1 MELANQIYN
10 KFSENK
16 FTLGVFI
23 ELAKAFHTVDHDVL
37 LIHNMNHKWFRSYLT
52 SRKQFIEC
60 DKTKIRTNSIICG
73 VPQGSILTK
82 NNLHQYPHISD
93 KDEGKE

>member
-1 MELANQIYN
+1 MYPKL
-10 KFSENK
+10 
-16 FTLGVFI
+16 FTQLNV
-23 ELAKAFHTVDHDVL
+23 EHDVL
-37 LIHNMNHKWFRSYLT
+37 LTKLKFHRIHNMNHKRFRTYLT

-60 DKTKIRTNSIICG
+60 DKTKTETNSIICG